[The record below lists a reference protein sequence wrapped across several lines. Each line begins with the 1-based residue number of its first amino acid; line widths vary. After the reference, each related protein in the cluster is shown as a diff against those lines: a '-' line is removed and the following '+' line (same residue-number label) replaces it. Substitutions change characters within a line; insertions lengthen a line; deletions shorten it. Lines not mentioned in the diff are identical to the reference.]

1 MKTIYFV
8 IFSIL
13 LGQVVFAEDCSD
25 YPQKRG
31 INVIL
36 VDGGTKILSTAIAT
50 VTSDDTKSYLEALVD
65 AELEAKASI
74 SKFLEEDI
82 SKSCSSN
89 TETITNFKINGEEKS
104 VNYEKAK
111 TQLCKLSSHTQSLI
125 RGAVEIGDCYTPG
138 KLVMVTVGIK
148 PETIVSAEELSN
160 SMDQLNSGNI
170 ETETIIESDTE
181 TIIYYDTD
189 ASFTDYAA
197 VTSIEKVYKKYR
209 TEEPYQ
215 ECYIKETLQ
224 NAGDGSATNEIIGA
238 ILGGAIGNKIAE
250 DSSDTGK
257 DIMTLAGIILGASMA
272 NDAEKANSTGQVV
285 VSQEVC
291 ETKVKTSIEKRLS
304 HYLVHINYE
313 GHDLAFSTKKRP
325 YDDVI
330 KVKVTVDL
338 LD

>member
-13 LGQVVFAEDCSD
+13 LGQAVFAEDCSD

-31 INVIL
+31 INIIL

-50 VTSDDTKSYLEALVD
+50 VTSDDVESYLEALVD
-65 AELEAKASI
+65 AELEAKSSI
-74 SKFLEEDI
+74 SKFLEDDI

-111 TQLCKLSSHTQSLI
+111 TQLCKLSSHSQSLI
-125 RGAVEIGDCYTPG
+125 RGAKEIGDCYTPG

-148 PETIVSAEELSN
+148 PETIVSAEELSD

-170 ETETIIESDTE
+170 ETETIIESDT
-181 TIIYYDTD
+181 D
-189 ASFTDYAA
+189 ASFTDYAT
-197 VTSIEKVYKKYR
+197 VTSIEKVYKQYM

-224 NAGDGSATNEIIGA
+224 NTGDGSATNEIWGA
-238 ILGGAIGNKIAE
+238 ILGGAIGNQFGE
-250 DSSDTGK
+250 GEGK
-257 DIMTLAGIILGASMA
+257 EVMTLAGIVLGASLA
-272 NDAEKANSTGQVV
+272 NDAEKANSSGQVV

-291 ETKVKTSIEKRLS
+291 ETKIKTSLVKRLS
-304 HYLVHINYE
+304 HYLVQINYK
-313 GHDLAFSTKKRP
+313 GHDLVLTSKKRP
-325 YDDVI
+325 YGDVT
-330 KVKVTVDL
+330 KVKVTIVG
-338 LD
+338 LDD